1 MIAALLQI
9 SPNGAVLAVVTS
21 GVGAVMIRL
30 GIDKGVLQPRRAP
43 RKCASCS
50 RLLKSRVCANCTGS

>member
-1 MIAALLQI
+1 MLAALLQI
-9 SPNGAVLAVVTS
+9 SPNAGALAVVTT

-30 GIDKGVLQPRRAP
+30 GMDKGVLQPRRPP

-50 RLLKSRVCANCTGS
+50 RLLKSRVCANCNGN